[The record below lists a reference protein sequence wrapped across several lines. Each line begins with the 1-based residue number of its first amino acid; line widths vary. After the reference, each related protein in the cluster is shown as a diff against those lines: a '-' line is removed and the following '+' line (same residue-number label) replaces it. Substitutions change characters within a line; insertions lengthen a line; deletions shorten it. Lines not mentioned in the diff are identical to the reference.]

1 MKYEELY
8 GQLNDEQKRAVN
20 AIDGPLMVLAG
31 PGTGKTQLLSLRTA
45 NILRQTDL
53 YPSNVLLLTF
63 TNAGVKAMRER
74 LASIMGPRGYDV
86 VVETFH
92 SFANTLITESEEAVS
107 IRGERIEMTDLE
119 RINLLEYLLDH
130 LEGIGPIR
138 HANAPY
144 LYRYDIESNIGAL
157 RRDGIRPQ
165 DLEDFLKGFE
175 PKGKWLEAK
184 HIARLKAFAKI
195 YRAYEESKMPGEN
208 LKVFDRRGRYDFDD
222 MILMATEVLEK
233 ESDLLAKVRE
243 QFHYVMVDEFQDTNG
258 AQLKLL
264 LKIFSDPKS
273 NVAVVGDDDQS
284 IYRFQGASTQ
294 NFRLFEEFFLN
305 SEKIVLKKNYRSV
318 PSILSSADRII
329 HQLAPEERL
338 PKDALEANKSEKSA
352 SGVSSYQFGTS
363 EEELT
368 FLIQE
373 IKKLPKD
380 SWNDTAVLV
389 RTRKQ
394 VGQLIEAFL
403 QAGIPYATD
412 GKEDIRGE
420 FRIQQLINVIRLAEG
435 ALSSEEKDVLIFEIL
450 LSDFWQIEH
459 ADLMLFVGSVHHQY
473 EEGRKKMR
481 RKLKK
486 SDRAYQHE
494 SIQASF
500 DLPISK
506 KPSGFFLPTL
516 LSELLLRFPAPER
529 PKARDDEPPLPEET
543 ANLSV
548 LKELAFK
555 KPEHLHHASWA
566 LGRLVTRAKDYP
578 VATLMLDFLADSGMI
593 DFILQEYED
602 QEVIRLR
609 ELRAIGSFV
618 ENLKKANRA
627 NPGLKIDQYSGQLSQ
642 LERHEIAL
650 QGAMVSKNQAGVKIL
665 TAHSSKGLE
674 FQQVFIPFCVQ
685 DLSWPK
691 RERGKLIPLPHEL
704 LLGQEKVQDQEEEK
718 KLHRFDELRLFYV
731 AATRA
736 KESLTFTAA
745 PEEKQIIS
753 RYLHDAELLPKA
765 LTSIPEEEILIS
777 LIKKAPQPD
786 PVSSSRETLQGL
798 VEEISLSPSSVNRY
812 LLCPRQFLYQHLL
825 KTPKIQKP
833 SLIYGQCVHK
843 ALEKSYRRF
852 MKEGV
857 MPDGGYFEDQFLE
870 ELEWEGAEQS
880 VKQSCLQKFEFAK
893 AWYQKMLAEGPIKPL
908 ELERQLVK
916 KMPEGLVFKGKF
928 DKVEMIGKDLHVRV
942 VDYKTG
948 NPDDHIKA
956 LQNVADIFSE
966 ECDDYLRQLIA
977 YKMLYESGY
986 RRRPVKEGQLVFL
999 DPVKTSVKKYGMI
1012 ESTFMNQSVSL
1023 TPEMVKD
1030 YEKLVLEVWRKIKAL
1045 EFPRLPEFDE
1055 KKCGYCPYQGICWKN

>member
-8 GQLNDEQKRAVN
+8 QQLNDEQKQAVN

-31 PGTGKTQLLSLRTA
+31 PGTGKTQLLSVRTA

-74 LASIMGPRGYDV
+74 LAGIMGPRGYDV

-92 SFANTLITESEEAVS
+92 SFANTLITESEEATS
-107 IRGERIEMTDLE
+107 IKGERIEMTDLE
-119 RINLLEYLLDH
+119 RINVLEYLLDN
-130 LEGIGPIR
+130 LPEISAIR

-144 LYRYDIESNIGAL
+144 LYRYDIERNIGAL
-157 RRDGIRPQ
+157 KRDGITPG
-165 DLEDFLKGFE
+165 DLEEFLKNFE
-175 PKGKWLEAK
+175 PKGKWIEAK
-184 HIARLKAFAKI
+184 HMARLKAFAKI
-195 YRAYEESKMPGEN
+195 YRAYEDSKIPAKN

-222 MILMATEVLEK
+222 MILMATEVLER
-233 ESDLLAKVRE
+233 ESELLAKVRE
-243 QFHYVMVDEFQDTNG
+243 QYQYVMVDEFQDTNG

-264 LKIFSDPKS
+264 LKIFADPKS
-273 NVAVVGDDDQS
+273 NIAVVGDDDQS
-284 IYRFQGASTQ
+284 IYRFQGASSQ
-294 NFRLFEEFFLN
+294 NFRLLEEFFLN
-305 SEKIVLKKNYRSV
+305 SEKIILTKNYRSV
-318 PSILSSADRII
+318 PSILDLSGRII
-329 HQLAPEERL
+329 QQLDPKERL
-338 PKDALEANKSEKSA
+338 TKPALEATHEVKKAIPVTSRR
-352 SGVSSYQFGTS
+352 FGTS

-368 FLIQE
+368 FLVQQ
-373 IKKLPKD
+373 IKKLPKE

-389 RTRKQ
+389 RTRKH
-394 VGQLIEAFL
+394 VGHLIEAFL

-420 FRIQQLINVIRLAEG
+420 FRIQQLINLIRLAEG
-435 ALSSEEKDVLIFEIL
+435 ALTSQEKDVLLFEVL
-450 LSDFWQIEH
+450 LNDFWQIKH
-459 ADLMLFVGSVHHQY
+459 ADLMLLVGSVHRQY

-494 SIQASF
+494 AVQASF
-500 DLPISK
+500 DLPISQ

-529 PKARDDEPPLPEET
+529 PKARDHEPPQPEET
-543 ANLSV
+543 AQLSV

-555 KPEHLHHASWA
+555 KPERLHRASWA
-566 LGRLVTRAKDYP
+566 LGRLITRAKDYP
-578 VATLMLDFLADSGMI
+578 ISALMMDFLADSGLI

-627 NPGLKIDQYSGQLSQ
+627 SPGLKIDQYSSQLSQ

-665 TAHSSKGLE
+665 TAHGSKGLE
-674 FQQVFIPFCVQ
+674 FQHVFIPFCVQ

-718 KLHRFDELRLFYV
+718 KLHQFDELRLFYV

-736 KESLTFTAA
+736 KETLTFSCA

-753 RYLHDAELLPKA
+753 RYLHDADLLPKEI
-765 LTSIPEEEILIS
+765 TMIPEEEVLIH
-777 LIKKAPQPD
+777 LTKKAPQPD
-786 PVSSSRETLQGL
+786 PALASEETLRGL
-798 VEEISLSPSSVNRY
+798 VEELSLSPSSVNRY
-812 LLCPRQFLYQHLL
+812 LFCPRQFLYQHLL

-852 MKEGV
+852 MKEGI
-857 MPDGGYFEDQFLE
+857 MPDVTYFEDQFLE
-870 ELEWEGAEQS
+870 DLEWEGAEQS

-893 AWYQKMLAEGPIKPL
+893 EWYQKMLAEGPIKPL

-948 NPDDHIKA
+948 SPDDHIKA
-956 LQNVADIFSE
+956 LQNVSDIFSE
-966 ECDDYLRQLIA
+966 DCDDYLRQLIA

-999 DPVKTSVKKYGMI
+999 DLVKTSVKKYGM
-1012 ESTFMNQSVSL
+1012 EEGSFMNQSVAL

-1055 KKCGYCPYQGICWKN
+1055 KKCGYCPYQGICWR